1 MPGRVSG
8 LSNPQ
13 KYLLMG
19 LSAGGPVIKT
29 LSSNAGRA
37 GSVANQGARSHVPF
51 SENKQTTTTKK
62 KHKSEIIL

>member
-1 MPGRVSG
+1 
-8 LSNPQ
+8 
-13 KYLLMG
+13 MG